1 MKRWMYDIREM
12 QEKGLE
18 QWKRWMY
25 YIREMQKKGLID
37 EKMNVRYSRNAKS
50 PDQWKDG

>member
-1 MKRWMYDIREM
+1 MKGWMYDIREM
-12 QEKGLE
+12 QKALINEKMDV
-18 QWKRWMY
+18 WYSRNA
-25 YIREMQKKGLID
+25 KKGLID